1 MGYTP
6 TTWAAGDVV
15 SAEKMNNLEDGV
27 KDLSDGNI
35 ATIHQTAPVQ
45 GVVLRFAA
53 SDEIRDSADAATVI
67 TATAYAQI
75 YSVQVPLYY
84 PVGSTVRVKFD
95 LQGDGGYPVTVYG
108 RIYVN
113 GVAAGTPRS
122 NATSSWISFSEDVA
136 VSPGDTVEVW
146 VCTSV
151 TSEVHNHS
159 VRNIRV
165 CCTDSIE
172 IGNKDA
178 AW

>member
-15 SAEKMNNLEDGV
+15 SAEKMNNIEDGV

-35 ATIHQTAPVQ
+35 DTLHQTAPVQ

-53 SDEIRDSADAATVI
+53 SDEIRDSADAVTTILAT
-67 TATAYAQI
+67 TYAKI

-84 PVGSTVRVKFD
+84 PAGSTVRVKFD
-95 LQGDGGYPVTVYG
+95 LLGDGGYPVTVYG

-113 GVAAGTPRS
+113 GVAVGTPRS
-122 NATSSWISFSEDVA
+122 NATSSWVSFSEDVA

-146 VCTSV
+146 VYASRTP
-151 TSEVHNHS
+151 ELYIYK